1 MKKVI
6 LWPLVIIEKSF
17 PGLCGVRNQLRAPQ
31 YRNMTLLSFSWLWS
45 IKKVVPSTASF
56 LSDRSHPEKCS
67 FIREN
72 SDVEGLIW
80 QWSSFSGKKK
90 AWCLFFNT
98 IKPHLKENSKCV
110 ASIKLGMRLADSWKT
125 FSWLWIWSLCDRF
138 KHLSCLLVTL
148 LSVHS
153 ARCKQMDDSETSRS
167 SGYIT

>member
-1 MKKVI
+1 MVWEISSEHHSIEIWHSSASPDYDLLKRLCHQRPHSFQTEVI
-6 LWPLVIIEKSF
+6 QRSVVLSE
-17 PGLCGVRNQLRAPQ
+17 R
-31 YRNMTLLSFSWLWS
+31 TLMLKDWFDND
-45 IKKVVPSTASF
+45 PHF
-56 LSDRSHPEKCS
+56 LE
-67 FIREN
+67 
-72 SDVEGLIW
+72 
-80 QWSSFSGKKK
+80 KKK

-125 FSWLWIWSLCDRF
+125 FSWLWIWSLWDRF